1 MSAQPQATSF
11 RARLRSPR
19 FQARIFWTSM
29 VVLVA
34 GIIAFLVAFV
44 GNTGTSLDTPLSD
57 KPAKDVSSVPP
68 TVKLPADAKKVAREF
83 ILTAV
88 ARENLP
94 RAYALSGPL
103 IRQGMTLK
111 EWNKGAIPVVPYPGD
126 AIDYAPMKVDYSYP
140 KEALVEV
147 ALLPKKGY
155 KIKPQIFFLTLI
167 KVGNGENVHW
177 LVNGWVPRGSP
188 QVPNGSA
195 NNGAGG

>member
-1 MSAQPQATSF
+1 MSAQPEASSF

-19 FQARIFWTSM
+19 FQARAFWISM

-34 GIIAFLVAFV
+34 GIIAFLIAFV
-44 GNTGTSLDTPLSD
+44 GNTGTTLDTPLSS
-57 KPAKDVSSVPP
+57 KPADDRSAVPP

-94 RAYALSGPL
+94 RAYVLSGPL

-167 KVGNGENVHW
+167 KVGKGNQAHW

>member
-1 MSAQPQATSF
+1 MSAQPQTPSL
-11 RARLRSPR
+11 RTRLRSPR
-19 FQARIFWTSM
+19 TQARIFWLSM

-34 GIIAFLVAFV
+34 GIIVFLIAFV
-44 GNTGTSLDTPLSD
+44 GNTGKTLDTPLSD
-57 KPAKDVSSVPP
+57 KPAQDNSKVPA
-68 TVKLPADAKKVAREF
+68 TVKLPADAKQVAREF

-88 ARENLP
+88 ARKNLT

-103 IRQGMTLK
+103 IRQGMSLK

-147 ALLPKKGY
+147 ALLPKKGF

-167 KVGNGENVHW
+167 KVGKGNQAHW
-177 LVNGWVPRGSP
+177 LVNGWVPRSGA
-188 QVPNGSA
+188 QVPNGSS
-195 NNGAGG
+195 NNG

>member
-1 MSAQPQATSF
+1 MSAHPEASSF

-19 FQARIFWTSM
+19 VQARIFWIAM

-44 GNTGTSLDTPLSD
+44 GNTGKSLDTPLSN
-57 KPAKDVSSVPP
+57 KPADDRSVVPA
-68 TVKLPADAKKVAREF
+68 TVKLPPAAKQVAREF

-88 ARENLP
+88 ARKNLT

-103 IRQGMTLK
+103 IRQGMSLK

-147 ALLPKKGY
+147 ALLPKKGF

-167 KVGNGENVHW
+167 KVGKGDKMHW

-188 QVPNGSA
+188 QVPNGSG

>member
-1 MSAQPQATSF
+1 MSAQPQTTSL
-11 RARLRSPR
+11 RTRLQSPR
-19 FQARIFWTSM
+19 TQARIFWLSM
-29 VVLVA
+29 VILVA
-34 GIIAFLVAFV
+34 GIIVFLIAFV
-44 GNTGTSLDTPLSD
+44 GNTGQTLDTPLSA
-57 KPAKDVSSVPP
+57 KAAKDVSKVPAA
-68 TVKLPADAKKVAREF
+68 VKLPADARKVAREF

-103 IRQGMTLK
+103 IKQGMSLK

-147 ALLPKKGY
+147 ALLPKKGF

-167 KVGNGENVHW
+167 KVGNGDQAHW
-177 LVNGWVPRGSP
+177 LVNGWVPRGGG
-188 QVPNGSA
+188 QVPNGSS
-195 NNGAGG
+195 NNGASG

>member
-1 MSAQPQATSF
+1 MSAHPEASSF

-19 FQARIFWTSM
+19 VQARIFWIAM

-44 GNTGTSLDTPLSD
+44 GNTGKTLDTPLSN
-57 KPAKDVSSVPP
+57 KPADDRSAVPA
-68 TVKLPADAKKVAREF
+68 TVKLPPAAKKVAREF

-88 ARENLP
+88 ARENLT

-103 IRQGMTLK
+103 IKQGMSLK

-147 ALLPKKGY
+147 ALLPKKGF

-167 KVGNGENVHW
+167 KVGEGDKTHW

-188 QVPNGSA
+188 QVPNGSG

>member
-1 MSAQPQATSF
+1 MSAHPEASSF

-19 FQARIFWTSM
+19 MQSRIFWVSI

-34 GIIAFLVAFV
+34 GIVAFLIAFV
-44 GNTGTSLDTPLSD
+44 GNTGTSTDTPLSN
-57 KPAKDVSSVPP
+57 KPADDRSAIPQ
-68 TVKLPADAKKVAREF
+68 TVKLPAGAKQVAREF

-88 ARENLP
+88 ARKNLS
-94 RAYALSGPL
+94 RAYQLSGPE

-111 EWNKGAIPVVPYPGD
+111 EWNRGAIPVVPYPGD

-167 KVGNGENVHW
+167 KVGKGENAHW

-188 QVPNGSA
+188 QVPNGSG

>member
-1 MSAQPQATSF
+1 MSAHPEASSL

-19 FQARIFWTSM
+19 VQNRIFWVSI

-34 GIIAFLVAFV
+34 GIIAVLIAFV
-44 GNTGTSLDTPLSD
+44 GNTGKTLDTPLSN
-57 KPAKDVSSVPP
+57 KPAKDVSQIPP
-68 TVKLPADAKKVAREF
+68 TVKLPADAKQVAREF

-88 ARENLP
+88 ARKNLT

-103 IRQGMTLK
+103 IKQGMSLK
-111 EWNKGAIPVVPYPGD
+111 EWNTGAIPVVPYPGD
-126 AIDYAPMKVDYSYP
+126 AIDFAPMKVDYSYP

-155 KIKPQIFFLTLI
+155 KIKPQIFFLTLV
-167 KVGNGENVHW
+167 KVGKGSNAHW

-195 NNGAGG
+195 NNAAGG

>member
-1 MSAQPQATSF
+1 MSAHPEASSL

-19 FQARIFWTSM
+19 FQARIFWISM

-44 GNTGTSLDTPLSD
+44 GNTGKSLDTPLSE
-57 KPAKDVSSVPP
+57 KPAQDVSQVPP
-68 TVKLPADAKKVAREF
+68 TVKLPADAKQVAREF

-88 ARENLP
+88 ARKNLT

-103 IRQGMTLK
+103 IRQGMLLK
-111 EWNKGAIPVVPYPGD
+111 EWKKGAIPVVPYPGD

-147 ALLPKKGY
+147 ALLPKKGF

-167 KVGNGENVHW
+167 KVGKGDQTHW

-188 QVPNGSA
+188 QVPNGSG